1 MRGSLGQSVKV
12 VTIIGITPACAGT
25 TRSVVR
31 VSGRCAIQP
40 RVCGDYS
47 FSAASCR
54 NQPDTTPRV
63 RGLQPTDKGSH
74 ERIRYNP
81 ACAGTTVRTT
91 LCGCTCPIQP
101 RVCGDYREVRRHSVV
116 HLDTTP
122 RVRGLPPAILLVLL
136 HRRYNPAC
144 AGTTPPS
151 AQQRI
156 AVSIQPRVCGDYAL
170 CCLIQPPSSDT
181 TPRVRGLR
189 VRNAIA
195 RLGNRYNPACA
206 GTTSM
211 TIYCWLL
218 PPIQPR
224 VCGDYVVLTAMA
236 LSLYD
241 TTPRV
246 RGLLTVIIKCR
257 RVVRYNPACAGTT
270 RCPAC
275 SGSRIPIQ
283 PRVCGDYSLYRLL
296 VAEHYDTT
304 PRVRGLPRHTSC
316 IYSRARYNP
325 ACAGTTCRR
334 VRGRDPSP
342 IQPRVCG
349 DYSS

>member
-1 MRGSLGQSVKV
+1 M
-12 VTIIGITPACAGT
+12 
-25 TRSVVR
+25 
-31 VSGRCAIQP
+31 
-40 RVCGDYS
+40 
-47 FSAASCR
+47 
-54 NQPDTTPRV
+54 
-63 RGLQPTDKGSH
+63 
-74 ERIRYNP
+74 
-81 ACAGTTVRTT
+81 
-91 LCGCTCPIQP
+91 
-101 RVCGDYREVRRHSVV
+101 
-116 HLDTTP
+116 
-122 RVRGLPPAILLVLL
+122 RGLPPAILLVLL

-270 RCPAC
+270 V
-275 SGSRIPIQ
+275 SRAALYRQIPIQ
-283 PRVCGDYSLYRLL
+283 PRVCGDYLLWCDVVLLLADTTPRVRGLQFIPATGSGTLRYNPACAGTTATYIMYIFSRSIQPRVCGDYLPTSSRTRPFTDTTPRVRGLLFITVVTLVRSGYNPACAGTTHDSRRCSYRYAIQPRVCGDYFLQYPISFSC
-296 VAEHYDTT
+296 YDTT
-304 PRVRGLPRHTSC
+304 PRVRGLRRIGGEGAPA
-316 IYSRARYNP
+316 ARYNP
-325 ACAGTTCRR
+325 ACAGTT
-334 VRGRDPSP
+334 
-342 IQPRVCG
+342 
-349 DYSS
+349 

>member
-1 MRGSLGQSVKV
+1 M
-12 VTIIGITPACAGT
+12 
-25 TRSVVR
+25 
-31 VSGRCAIQP
+31 
-40 RVCGDYS
+40 
-47 FSAASCR
+47 
-54 NQPDTTPRV
+54 
-63 RGLQPTDKGSH
+63 
-74 ERIRYNP
+74 
-81 ACAGTTVRTT
+81 
-91 LCGCTCPIQP
+91 
-101 RVCGDYREVRRHSVV
+101 
-116 HLDTTP
+116 
-122 RVRGLPPAILLVLL
+122 RGLPPAILLVLL
-136 HRRYNPAC
+136 HRRYNPPC

-270 RCPAC
+270 V
-275 SGSRIPIQ
+275 SRAALYRQIPIQ
-283 PRVCGDYSLYRLL
+283 PRVCGDYLL
-296 VAEHYDTT
+296 WCDVVLLLADTT
-304 PRVRGLPRHTSC
+304 PRVRGLRGARPAPDPAS
-316 IYSRARYNP
+316 RYNP
-325 ACAGTTCRR
+325 ACAGTTFSST
-334 VRGRDPSP
+334 PSLSP
-342 IQPRVCG
+342 ATIQPRVCG
-349 DYSS
+349 DYDG

>member
-1 MRGSLGQSVKV
+1 M
-12 VTIIGITPACAGT
+12 
-25 TRSVVR
+25 
-31 VSGRCAIQP
+31 
-40 RVCGDYS
+40 
-47 FSAASCR
+47 
-54 NQPDTTPRV
+54 
-63 RGLQPTDKGSH
+63 
-74 ERIRYNP
+74 
-81 ACAGTTVRTT
+81 
-91 LCGCTCPIQP
+91 
-101 RVCGDYREVRRHSVV
+101 
-116 HLDTTP
+116 
-122 RVRGLPPAILLVLL
+122 RGLPPAILLVLL

-189 VRNAIA
+189 TRTISG
-195 RLGNRYNPACA
+195 RDCLRYNPACA
-206 GTTSM
+206 GTTREKRDRE
-211 TIYCWLL
+211 TRQ
-218 PPIQPR
+218 PIQPR
-224 VCGDYVVLTAMA
+224 VCGDYFFDAHCDTLDR
-236 LSLYD
+236 D

-246 RGLLTVIIKCR
+246 RGLLHCAR
-257 RVVRYNPACAGTT
+257 DALSCLRYNPACAGTT

-325 ACAGTTCRR
+325 ACAGTTC
-334 VRGRDPSP
+334 GF
-342 IQPRVCG
+342 
-349 DYSS
+349 YSIRLRN